1 MLKGLVAALLA
12 RVLIGL
18 GHPEG
23 SPGSILLTL
32 ALVGGVASILGHVF
46 TPWLRFRGGRGVA
59 TSLGVFLGI
68 VPLPTLLAF
77 ALWGMLFALSKRV
90 SVGSIG
96 AALAYPFLV
105 WALAGEESR
114 TLVTVVT
121 GAIAVLV
128 LVRHIPNIKRILS
141 GTEPPTM
148 RARSPEG
155 ERS

>member
-1 MLKGLVAALLA
+1 
-12 RVLIGL
+12 
-18 GHPEG
+18 
-23 SPGSILLTL
+23 
-32 ALVGGVASILGHVF
+32 
-46 TPWLRFRGGRGVA
+46 
-59 TSLGVFLGI
+59 
-68 VPLPTLLAF
+68 
-77 ALWGMLFALSKRV
+77 
-90 SVGSIG
+90 VGSIG

-105 WALAGEESR
+105 WALAREESR

>member
-1 MLKGLVAALLA
+1 
-12 RVLIGL
+12 
-18 GHPEG
+18 
-23 SPGSILLTL
+23 
-32 ALVGGVASILGHVF
+32 
-46 TPWLRFRGGRGVA
+46 
-59 TSLGVFLGI
+59 
-68 VPLPTLLAF
+68 
-77 ALWGMLFALSKRV
+77 
-90 SVGSIG
+90 
-96 AALAYPFLV
+96 
-105 WALAGEESR
+105 LAGEESR